1 MTASQNKFGAL
12 LLLGCLAAVWP
23 SPALAAEGDAKKAEG
38 SDTPSEAAEAAE
50 PVEDGEPKADPA
62 EGEKPKSKADA
73 VPEDPG
79 SPIEDPNKTYHFV
92 GLRYRHIIVPQFI
105 LGLFA
110 SGGTTVSV
118 PSIGPEFAIRKGGF
132 EYNLS
137 VWYAN
142 YGMALTK
149 FKAKN
154 DPPEAW
160 EMVESKLHAVYLSAD
175 FLWSH
180 EFSPEF
186 ALNYGMGAG
195 LGVIFGNLYRT
206 QARPKTADVNGEY
219 ESCPGVEQP
228 GSPTARFCSNDN
240 NHYNGYTEP
249 SLVNGGSVPPVFP
262 WLSIQTGLRYKPH
275 HNFVARLDAGFGL
288 SGFFLGV
295 GADYG
300 L

>member
-1 MTASQNKFGAL
+1 MTASLNRFGAY
-12 LLLGCLAAVWP
+12 LLLGGLAAAWP
-23 SPALAAEGDAKKAEG
+23 SQALAADGDAKKTDDTEAPSAAEG
-38 SDTPSEAAEAAE
+38 AES
-50 PVEDGEPKADPA
+50 PEDGDTKADSA
-62 EGEKPKSKADA
+62 DGEKPKAKVDA

-110 SGGTTVSV
+110 SGGSTVSV
-118 PSIGPEFAIRKGGF
+118 PSIGPEFVIRKGGF

-142 YGMALTK
+142 YGMGLTK

-154 DPPEAW
+154 DPPQSW

-206 QARPKTADVNGEY
+206 QARPKNAGDINGEY
-219 ESCPGVEQP
+219 VSCANNTDSSTGA
-228 GSPTARFCSNDN
+228 GFCTNDN